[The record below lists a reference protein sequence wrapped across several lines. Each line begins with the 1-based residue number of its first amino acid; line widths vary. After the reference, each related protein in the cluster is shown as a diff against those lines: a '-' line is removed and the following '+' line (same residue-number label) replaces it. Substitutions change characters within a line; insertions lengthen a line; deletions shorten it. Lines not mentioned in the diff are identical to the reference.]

1 MAASAATLKQLKE
14 AFDEYDADGSGTLD
28 RVEFAQATRRFS
40 LTPVTDSEIE
50 AMFAQI
56 DTDGSGKGIAPP
68 RFSLRRGSH
77 SVPMPAFWIDPDPR
91 PIAAEERKTRRASFQ
106 AFDTDGSG
114 AISVAEVR
122 HYDHAFYLHRSHT
135 TLPAGQSTLHAAG
148 HCVHGC

>member
-1 MAASAATLKQLKE
+1 MAASAGRSAASLKQLKE

-56 DTDGSGKGIAPP
+56 DTDGSGKGIEPP

-77 SVPMPAFWIDPDPR
+77 SVPMPAFWIDVLDPR
-91 PIAAEERKTRRASFQ
+91 PIAG
-106 AFDTDGSG
+106 GS
-114 AISVAEVR
+114 
-122 HYDHAFYLHRSHT
+122 
-135 TLPAGQSTLHAAG
+135 
-148 HCVHGC
+148 